1 MQARPPSPS
10 PASEGSVNQAQ
21 DGSWIVVWIPLG
33 ASRLLAIPTVNPTH
47 AGSAKLGVAWSV

>member
-1 MQARPPSPS
+1 MQARPPLPL
-10 PASEGSVNQAQ
+10 GSLNQAQ